1 MARKKRT
8 IWFKFIRLLLNKKSF
23 TRIHDKVIYKLK
35 QEIEHRLVNYN
46 PNGNDENS
54 NDNENQT
61 REEYDVETIKLES
74 AKAFKAYGGIKV
86 LEKFKYPY

>member
-1 MARKKRT
+1 M
-8 IWFKFIRLLLNKKSF
+8 INL
-23 TRIHDKVIYKLK
+23 YKLK
-35 QEIEHRLVNYN
+35 QEIENRLVNYN
-46 PNGNDENS
+46 PNGNDENI

-86 LEKFKYPY
+86 LEKL